1 MLQSQETGSV
11 GHPLSQWLKDFIPQ
25 GKKVQVG
32 LCAFL
37 AVVAATLPQDC
48 TVGEQDSLGL
58 YLAPHAPEPGKLSKI

>member
-11 GHPLSQWLKDFIPQ
+11 GLPLSQWLKDFIPQ

-37 AVVAATLPQDC
+37 AVVAAALLQDCPSQETFFQFLVLPQ
-48 TVGEQDSLGL
+48 SF
-58 YLAPHAPEPGKLSKI
+58 S